1 MNFSTGLSLFTN
13 LVLKN
18 MDSEFG
24 CQTDSSIRIYNTI
37 SFSNL
42 AAMIYCSDFLKL
54 YNTHTGKPLV
64 GISATGMESMFSEYI
79 LGQYLTLISQRKI

>member
-18 MDSEFG
+18 LGSLFG
-24 CQTDSSIRIYNTI
+24 CHTDSSIWTHNTI

-42 AAMIYCSDFLKL
+42 AAM
-54 YNTHTGKPLV
+54 TAM
-64 GISATGMESMFSEYI
+64 ISAVTFSNYIAHI
-79 LGQYLTLISQRKI
+79 LGNL